1 MATTEIPGLSVKQE
15 RVEVQE
21 KPPVYIFHQGGF
33 VDTDHAVPRIGRKR
47 PHSLMGEDTAEADGQ
62 QNRSQPPPNMLKE
75 AMSKEVS
82 KEREELNADDFLHDC
97 ESWER
102 WFNARQREDETV
114 SDFTKYLRT
123 LIAGLGRS
131 REPSSMQQF
140 HRLRTGFRRSI
151 REILDAQIIQ
161 PRTYD
166 ELVSVAIRIE
176 EKEKNLQNH
185 LRRKPA
191 QPSATVKLP
200 PPPAP
205 KGPKQSRPDPFPKS
219 RSGNHFHNQT
229 PNANGSRNPG
239 PLPSGLSK
247 RAARKMNDMSRFSTP
262 GILGAPST
270 TVAENPTRAS
280 LCFTCGGPN
289 HKSSECSARASVTS
303 KSH

>member
-15 RVEVQE
+15 RIEVQE

-47 PHSLMGEDTAEADGQ
+47 PHSLMGEDTTEVDGQ
-62 QNRSQPPPNMLKE
+62 QNRSQPPLN
-75 AMSKEVS
+75 MSKEATSKDVS

-97 ESWER
+97 ESWEK
-102 WFNARQREDETV
+102 WFNARQREDESV
-114 SDFTKYLRT
+114 SEFTIYLQT
-123 LIAGLGRS
+123 LVAGVRRS
-131 REPSSMQQF
+131 GEPSTTQQF

-166 ELVSVAIRIE
+166 ELVSVSLRIE
-176 EKEKNLQNH
+176 EKEKNLQSH
-185 LRRKPA
+185 LRRKPP

-200 PPPAP
+200 PPPTP

-219 RSGNHFHNQT
+219 RSGSHFHSQS

-247 RAARKMNDMSRFSTP
+247 RAARKMNEISRFSTP
-262 GILGAPST
+262 GLVGAPG
-270 TVAENPTRAS
+270 TVAENPSRAS

-289 HKSSECSARASVTS
+289 HKSSECSQRASATFN
-303 KSH
+303 SH